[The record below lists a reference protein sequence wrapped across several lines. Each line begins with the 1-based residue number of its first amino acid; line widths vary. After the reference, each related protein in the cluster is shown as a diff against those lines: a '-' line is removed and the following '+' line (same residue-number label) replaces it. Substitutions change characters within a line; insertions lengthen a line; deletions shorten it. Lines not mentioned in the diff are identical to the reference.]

1 MISPSQHLCAG
12 DRIVE
17 LSEDIDRATENLGS
31 RVKAV
36 IGPIWKESLCTVD
49 KTGEA
54 GSPVVLVLCSSAI
67 RCVELLR

>member
-1 MISPSQHLCAG
+1 MVRPD

-17 LSEDIDRATENLGS
+17 LSEEIDRSTEKLGS

-36 IGPIWKESLCTVD
+36 IGPVWKEFLCNVD
-49 KTGEA
+49 KTGDA

-67 RCVELLR
+67 RCVELLRSGF

>member
-1 MISPSQHLCAG
+1 MTD

-17 LSEDIDRATENLGS
+17 LSEEIDRSTEKLGT

-36 IGPIWKESLCTVD
+36 IGPIWKESLCNVD
-49 KTGEA
+49 KAGDP

-67 RCVELLR
+67 RCVELLRSAMKP

>member
-1 MISPSQHLCAG
+1 M
-12 DRIVE
+12 E
-17 LSEDIDRATENLGS
+17 LTEEIDRSTEKLGS
-31 RVKAV
+31 HVKRV

-49 KTGEA
+49 KDGDA